1 MSSSPKH
8 NALKQSITTDSFIP
22 FSILPSP
29 FKTVLVI
36 SALQHQ
42 QAAQKVAEIEQEVKN
57 AGGMY
62 EDSDSTPYYLNLPL
76 IAMTKEEKKYL
87 IQQQFIALPDE
98 QYFLTVDELQRHK
111 DLLQELEKY
120 EHAVEKLQKSGGYAA
135 CSVQFLSKQGD
146 SSSRKN
152 LPNEASDTEYSLPPL
167 KSGART
173 LAKFLSLV
181 EDDSLD
187 DLSNRVGDILT
198 STKNTVR
205 QSGTLNKK
213 HKTQFSLNTNNEAS
227 KCKGEF
233 TLSKTGCQTNHD
245 FVASKNEFDKQRDK
259 TIMSIANDSARSHGD
274 YGRQH

>member
-62 EDSDSTPYYLNLPL
+62 EDSDSTPYYP
-76 IAMTKEEKKYL
+76 
-87 IQQQFIALPDE
+87 LPDE